1 MSEPPDW
8 NEIPCPASREAVA
21 EREAA
26 GEQGCPI
33 CGAAAEAHQSEE
45 QGGLGYYEDDHDA

>member
-21 EREAA
+21 EREAG

-45 QGGLGYYEDDHDA
+45 QGGLGYYEDDRDA